1 MSTPTY
7 SKKVTDLLANKD
19 KLKKE
24 ALLFALI
31 ATGELKTPDEAKAL
45 IKQADNIV
53 NRAGGEP
60 RAMFYQ
66 YLLDGGEVET
76 REQLVALQEK
86 TNPDGT
92 FFIPFSKDQKNKA
105 NQTHWLAIA
114 KLVQSAFDKKAKELS
129 AIDKWTER
137 EYIESESDKKA
148 EDLIENSTYSGEQ
161 DLK

>member
-1 MSTPTY
+1 MSTY

-24 ALLFALI
+24 ALMFALI

-45 IKQADNIV
+45 IKSAENIV

-66 YLLDGGEVET
+66 YLLDGGKVTT
-76 REQLVALQEK
+76 REELVALQDRKNE
-86 TNPDGT
+86 DGT
-92 FFIPFSKDQKNKA
+92 FYIPFSKDQKNKA

-114 KLVQSAFDKKAKELS
+114 KLVQAAFDKKAEELR
-129 AIDKWTER
+129 AIDKWAER
-137 EYIESESDKKA
+137 EYIESK
-148 EDLIENSTYSGEQ
+148 SGNFE
-161 DLK
+161 

>member
-1 MSTPTY
+1 MSNPTY

-24 ALLFALI
+24 ALMFALI
-31 ATGELKTPDEAKAL
+31 ATGEIKTPEEAKSL

-66 YLLDGGEVET
+66 YLLDGGKVET
-76 REQLVALQEK
+76 REELVKLQEK

-114 KLVQSAFDKKAKELS
+114 KLVQSAFN
-129 AIDKWTER
+129 
-137 EYIESESDKKA
+137 KKA
-148 EDLIENSTYSGEQ
+148 EEINREGEI
-161 DLK
+161 

>member
-1 MSTPTY
+1 MVTY

-45 IKQADNIV
+45 IKQAENIV

-60 RAMFYQ
+60 RAMYYQ
-66 YLLDGGEVET
+66 YLLDGGKVET
-76 REQLVALQEK
+76 REQLIALQDRKNE
-86 TNPDGT
+86 DGT
-92 FFIPFSKDQKNKA
+92 FYIPFSKDQKNKA

-114 KLVQSAFDKKAKELS
+114 RLVQSAFDKKAEEL
-129 AIDKWTER
+129 R
-137 EYIESESDKKA
+137 
-148 EDLIENSTYSGEQ
+148 
-161 DLK
+161 

>member
-1 MSTPTY
+1 MSNPTY
-7 SKKVTDLLANKD
+7 SKKVTDLLENKA

-31 ATGELKTPDEAKAL
+31 ATGELKTPEEAKAL
-45 IKQADNIV
+45 IKSAENIV

-66 YLLDGGEVET
+66 YLLDGGKVET
-76 REQLVALQEK
+76 REELVKLQEK
-86 TNPDGT
+86 TNPDGS

-114 KLVQSAFDKKAKELS
+114 KLVQSAFDKKVE
-129 AIDKWTER
+129 E
-137 EYIESESDKKA
+137 
-148 EDLIENSTYSGEQ
+148 LIENSTYSEG
-161 DLK
+161 DKI